1 VFSRAFLGLL
11 FTGRVSDRF
20 EFLFTRSLQIGYCG
34 RARKT
39 A

>member
-1 VFSRAFLGLL
+1 VFSRAFLKLL
-11 FTGRVSDRF
+11 FTGRVDDRF
-20 EFLFTRSLQIGYCG
+20 EFLFTRSQQIGYCG